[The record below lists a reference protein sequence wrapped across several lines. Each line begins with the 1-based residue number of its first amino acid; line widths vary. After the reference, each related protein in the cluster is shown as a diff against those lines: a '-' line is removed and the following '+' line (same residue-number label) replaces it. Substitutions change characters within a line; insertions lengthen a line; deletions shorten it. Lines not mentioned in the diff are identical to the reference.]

1 MAVAKGAAASWF
13 GGQPGAR
20 ELLRIFDG
28 CVLVEQ
34 AGDAGGLGVRK
45 RLLCLGAC
53 RDGGFARLV
62 SFSSTIMTSLLLVTA
77 ALLPQ
82 GPVPA
87 PQTAVLA
94 EAIAPC
100 LVEVQTTP
108 VVTPLSL
115 AEASP
120 RMGET
125 GGADEWQLVV
135 DEAALRRASAAA
147 NRRTLLQDPGTHSA
161 GSGLYAEVDLGLS
174 FVSGADDG
182 LLSDGRDIDLDP
194 AVMFGV
200 SVGYRFLHHWRAELN
215 FNYRDSDVDKVD
227 GDPSGGS
234 GSLSMLMA
242 NFYYDFMLHSKWNP
256 YVGAGMGNGSF
267 DLDAT
272 DLKEKDSS
280 AFAFSLMAGVSYR
293 LTPKLDLD
301 FGYRW
306 QHIAGIVSADL
317 DANDLVVG
325 MRYNF

>member
-1 MAVAKGAAASWF
+1 
-13 GGQPGAR
+13 
-20 ELLRIFDG
+20 
-28 CVLVEQ
+28 
-34 AGDAGGLGVRK
+34 
-45 RLLCLGAC
+45 
-53 RDGGFARLV
+53 
-62 SFSSTIMTSLLLVTA
+62 MTPLLLFTA

-82 GPVPA
+82 GPVPSS
-87 PQTAVLA
+87 PTAVLA
-94 EAIAPC
+94 EAITPC

-120 RMGET
+120 RMGEA
-125 GGADEWQLVV
+125 GGDDEWQLVV

-147 NRRTLLQDPGTHSA
+147 NRRPLLQDPGMSRPA
-161 GSGLYAEVDLGLS
+161 SGPYAQVDLGMS
-174 FVSGADDG
+174 FVSGTDKELFGGEAG
-182 LLSDGRDIDLDP
+182 FDLDA
-194 AVMFGV
+194 AVMFGA

-215 FNYRDSDVDKVD
+215 FNYRDSDVDKV
-227 GDPSGGS
+227 GGEPSGGS

-272 DLKEKDSS
+272 DLNREDSS

-293 LTPKLDLD
+293 ITPKVDLD
-301 FGYRW
+301 IGYRW
-306 QHIAGIVSADL
+306 QHVAGIFSADL

>member
-1 MAVAKGAAASWF
+1 M
-13 GGQPGAR
+13 
-20 ELLRIFDG
+20 
-28 CVLVEQ
+28 
-34 AGDAGGLGVRK
+34 RK
-45 RLLCLGAC
+45 RLLCLGVG
-53 RDGGFARLV
+53 RDGGFPRLV

-87 PQTAVLA
+87 SQTAVVA

-100 LVEVQTTP
+100 LAEVQTTP

-120 RMGET
+120 RMGEA
-125 GGADEWQLVV
+125 GGDDEWQLVV
-135 DEAALRRASAAA
+135 DEAALRRASAVA
-147 NRRTLLQDPGTHSA
+147 NRRPLLQDPGMNRPA
-161 GSGLYAEVDLGLS
+161 SGPYAQVDLGMS
-174 FVSGADDG
+174 FVSGTDEELFGGEAG
-182 LLSDGRDIDLDP
+182 FDLDA
-194 AVMFGV
+194 AVMFGA

-215 FNYRDSDVDKVD
+215 FNYRDSDVDKV
-227 GDPSGGS
+227 GGVSSGGS

-272 DLKEKDSS
+272 DLNREDSS
-280 AFAFSLMAGVSYR
+280 AFAFILMAGVSYR
-293 LTPKLDLD
+293 ITPKVDLD
-301 FGYRW
+301 IGYRW
-306 QHIAGIVSADL
+306 QHVAGIFSANL

-325 MRYNF
+325 MRYSF